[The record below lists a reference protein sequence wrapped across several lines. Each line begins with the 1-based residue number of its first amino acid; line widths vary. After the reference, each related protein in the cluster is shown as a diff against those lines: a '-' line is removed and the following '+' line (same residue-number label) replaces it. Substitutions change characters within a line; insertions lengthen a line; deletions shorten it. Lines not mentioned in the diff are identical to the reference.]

1 MVFSTNK
8 SSLFITIV
16 LGGAVLDNNSTKRE
30 WISGL
35 YSKNN
40 DINILHMKNENCK
53 CRDVK
58 HKNKNECADWS
69 K

>member
-1 MVFSTNK
+1 MVFSSNQG
-8 SSLFITIV
+8 SLFIIIV
-16 LGGAVLDNNSTKRE
+16 LGGVVLDNNSTKRE

-40 DINILHMKNENCK
+40 DINIHMKNENCK